1 MWLTSRSQR
10 VLGLP
15 WKCSARGVPFEGA
28 DEAEARYNNF
38 MEINQP
44 APDFE
49 LPDLKGKLHKLSDYY
64 GRLVVVNFWSAE
76 CPHSERTD
84 QVILDALVRWGEEVV
99 LLPIAS
105 NRNESAQM
113 VEEVAK
119 TRHIPTVLL
128 DAEHVVAD
136 LYEAVS
142 TPQVFVIDGE
152 GILRYRGA
160 VDDAKF
166 RQPKPTHYYLQNVL
180 DALLHGRKP
189 DMEETLAYGCAIV
202 REI

>member
-1 MWLTSRSQR
+1 MM
-10 VLGLP
+10 GL
-15 WKCSARGVPFEGA
+15 
-28 DEAEARYNNF
+28 
-38 MEINQP
+38 NQL

-49 LPDLKGKLHKLSDYY
+49 LPDLEGRSHKLSDYR
-64 GRLVVVNFWSAE
+64 GRIVIINFWSAE

-84 QVILDALVRWGEEVV
+84 QLILDSLMRWGEGVV
-99 LLPIAS
+99 ILPVAS

-119 TRHIPTVLL
+119 ARHIPMVLL

-142 TPQVFVIDGE
+142 TPHVFVIDRE

-160 VDDAKF
+160 VDDVRF
-166 RQPKPTHYYLQNVL
+166 RQPKPTHFYLEEVL
-180 DALLHGRKP
+180 KALLKGHPP
-189 DMEETLAYGCAIV
+189 DPAETLAYGCAIV